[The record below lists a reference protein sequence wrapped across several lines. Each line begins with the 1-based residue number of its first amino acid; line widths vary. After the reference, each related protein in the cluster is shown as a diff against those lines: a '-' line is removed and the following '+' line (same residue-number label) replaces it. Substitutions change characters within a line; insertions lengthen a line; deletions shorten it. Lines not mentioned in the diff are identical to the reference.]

1 MNLPE
6 QAKALYPAAQWEQ
19 QKERYTRGAMRFKEL
34 FGADQPLLF
43 SSPGRCEICG
53 NHTDHNLG
61 KAVGAAIDLDLL
73 AFTLPRGDG
82 IIRIVSE
89 GYPSFEIDTRDLAPI
104 DEERG
109 TSAALVRGVAFKM
122 KEAGFAIGGLDAY
135 ITGNVCKGS
144 GLSSSAAFE
153 VVILCILDHLYNE
166 GTLPPIEMA
175 KMAQF
180 AENVYFGKGSGLLD
194 QLSCAYGGMIAI
206 DFEDPSDP
214 KVTPLP
220 YDFSQSGYDMIIT
233 DVRSDHA
240 DLTADYDAIKNE
252 MRVVAACFGK
262 EYLREV
268 SRNQFEEKLPQLK
281 QTLSERALLR
291 AIHFFNENERVDAL
305 QAALNQQNFEEF
317 RAIVRSSGESSRK
330 YLQNLYSEKNPCA
343 QAIPL
348 ALCIA
353 EQQLGSRGAFRVH
366 GGGFGGTIQAYVP
379 KEKSVSYCASMERI
393 FGKGCCYILQI
404 RNFGPIKLKNA

>member
-1 MNLPE
+1 MKLSE
-6 QAKALYPAAQWEQ
+6 QAKKIYPASQWEYQ
-19 QKERYTRGAMRFKEL
+19 QERINRGIAQFHAL
-34 FGADQPLLF
+34 FGEDQPILF
-43 SSPGRCEICG
+43 SSPGRSEICG

-73 AFTLPRGDG
+73 AFTRPRGDG
-82 IIRIVSE
+82 IVRIVSE
-89 GYPSFEIDTRDLAPI
+89 GYPSFEVDTRDLAPKA
-104 DEERG
+104 EEQG
-109 TSAALVRGVAFKM
+109 TSAALVRGVAFKI
-122 KEAGFAIGGLDAY
+122 KDAGFAIGGFDAY
-135 ITGNVCKGS
+135 IVSDVCKGA

-153 VVILCILDHLYNE
+153 VAILCIFDHLYNE

-180 AENVYFGKGSGLLD
+180 AENVSFGKGSGLLD
-194 QLSCAYGGMIAI
+194 QLSCAFGGMIAI

-220 YDFSQSGYDMIIT
+220 YDFSQNGYDMIIT

-252 MRVVAACFGK
+252 MRAVAEQFGK
-262 EYLREV
+262 EHLRAV
-268 SRNQFEEKLPQLK
+268 SKAEFEAKLPQLR

-305 QAALNQQNFEEF
+305 QDALKRQDFEAF
-317 RAIVRSSGESSRK
+317 KALVRASGDSSQK
-330 YLQNLYSEKNPCA
+330 FLQNIYSPQNPTA
-343 QAIPL
+343 QAINL

-353 EQQLGSRGAFRVH
+353 EQQLGSHGAFRVH

-379 KEKSVSYCASMERI
+379 KEKSADYCAAMERI
-393 FGKGCCYILQI
+393 FGKGCCYILNI
-404 RNFGPIKLKNA
+404 RSFGPIRLN